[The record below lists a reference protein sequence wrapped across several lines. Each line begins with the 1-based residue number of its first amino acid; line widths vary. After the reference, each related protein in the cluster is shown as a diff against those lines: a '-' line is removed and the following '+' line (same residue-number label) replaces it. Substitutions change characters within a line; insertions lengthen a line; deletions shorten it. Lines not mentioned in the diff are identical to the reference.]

1 MQCFLILA
9 FYVLALIL
17 DSMRAFYF
25 SFLMFN
31 SNILSFYSYAVS
43 SFFSLSPILWFTLI
57 TGEKRYAR
65 NLKSISVVKFLSIL
79 SSFLFLVDML
89 RKSDISPLSQS
100 MGVYVFFFLCVDFI
114 MLIFSVFREVS
125 LCK

>member
-9 FYVLALIL
+9 FYVLALML

-57 TGEKRYAR
+57 TGEKRYVR

-79 SSFLFLVDML
+79 SSFLFLVDIL

>member
-1 MQCFLILA
+1 MQYFLILA

-57 TGEKRYAR
+57 TGEKRYVR

-79 SSFLFLVDML
+79 SSFLFLVDIL